1 MKILLNQW
9 NDPKLSERIWVGKG
23 DKVYANYGAEEFGF
37 TVGKE
42 YEIQGVNPYGY
53 LTMINDNGEI
63 DEYTTEYFQEY
74 QPI

>member
-9 NDPKLSERIWVGKG
+9 DDPRLSEQVWVGKG

-42 YEIQGVNPYGY
+42 YIIQGIDGDLV
-53 LTMINDNGEI
+53 MENDSGEI
-63 DEYTTEYFQEY
+63 DGYSSEYFTNYE
-74 QPI
+74 PI